1 MIVGKIVGAVRAS
14 DSVRGEYPELFFH
27 RQDENIEAV
36 EKERARLGDYSGYV
50 LVDER
55 AEYQR
60 ARAVLLALFVDLPDG
75 RVRLFDRIDEGQG
88 DFVERYHLELG
99 QETVAEHLGSDAGA
113 VGNEESGALLR
124 HRNGQER
131 YNR

>member
-1 MIVGKIVGAVRAS
+1 MRAA
-14 DSVRGEYPELFFH
+14 DRVRGEHPELFFH
-27 RQDENIEAV
+27 RQNENVEAI
-36 EKERARLGDYSGYV
+36 EKERARLGDHTGYV

-60 ARAVLLALFVDLPDG
+60 ARAILLALFVDLPDG
-75 RVRLFDRIDEGQG
+75 GIRFLDGIDEGQRH
-88 DFVERYHLELG
+88 FVERYHLELG
-99 QETVAEHLGSDAGA
+99 QQTVAQHLGSDTGA